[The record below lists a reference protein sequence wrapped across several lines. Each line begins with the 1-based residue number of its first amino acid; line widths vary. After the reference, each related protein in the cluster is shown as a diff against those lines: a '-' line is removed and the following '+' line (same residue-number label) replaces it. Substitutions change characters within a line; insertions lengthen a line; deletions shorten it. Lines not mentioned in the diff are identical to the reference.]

1 MLLHGGYND
10 GPDEVEVK
18 LKSNHLGSGLST
30 VTNDWISWASL
41 SLLAPGVSSG
51 PSKCEEDRPFHRRCH
66 CDSRNDIWN
75 MLMREFFPK
84 MIIPPIL
91 GLWLTLLL
99 TLEVKKKKEK
109 YSIQNPGVAFA
120 LRIYK
125 SICPGRMPMIT
136 QWTNHYSPAKTIP
149 LQIQLGYFYFL
160 CSCFLYALDSAP
172 YREWFSE
179 AITETGPS
187 DGIGSDWDNLR

>member
-99 TLEVKKKKEK
+99 TLEVKKKRKNILYKTLGLLSPWGFTNPSAQVECQWLLNEQITIHQQK
-109 YSIQNPGVAFA
+109 LSHFRYSSGTFI
-120 LRIYK
+120 
-125 SICPGRMPMIT
+125 
-136 QWTNHYSPAKTIP
+136 
-149 LQIQLGYFYFL
+149 FYVPVFCTL
-160 CSCFLYALDSAP
+160 
-172 YREWFSE
+172 
-179 AITETGPS
+179 
-187 DGIGSDWDNLR
+187 